1 MLTIRKRVQER
12 FAELSPVQ
20 KRLVQKMLSGYE
32 DFVFLA
38 INEAAAS
45 LNVHKSTLVRL
56 AQSRGYEGYGEL
68 REQLQLLFRQEVTPA
83 NKLVRTLAD
92 IDEETLYEQVIE
104 TEIQY
109 LKESLKTIRTK
120 DIHRAAKMLLGAE
133 RIFICGTGPQRA
145 LVSLLEFR
153 LRRFQLD
160 VVAVTQEGRGI
171 FEILQ
176 LLDGDDVLVIINFG
190 TFQRDHLNAASIA
203 QEVGCP
209 IILITETLAKE
220 LAERATLTLAARR
233 GPPTIYHSN
242 IVPMAVA
249 SAIVLDVAR
258 MLSPAQL
265 ASLERIHELRRR
277 FGYAGEP
284 NGQRDTEPA
293 DKNGH

>member
-1 MLTIRKRVQER
+1 MLTIRNRVHER
-12 FAELSPVQ
+12 FAGLSAVQ
-20 KRLVQKMLSGYE
+20 KRLVQRMLSEYE
-32 DFVFLA
+32 DFVFLT

-56 AQSRGYEGYGEL
+56 AQSLGYEGYGDL
-68 REQLQLLFRQEVTPA
+68 RAQLQLLFMQEVTPA

-92 IDEETLYEQVIE
+92 LQEETLYEQVVE

-109 LKESLKTIRTK
+109 LRESLKTVRTK
-120 DIHRAAKMLLGAE
+120 DIHRAAEMLLNAR

-153 LRRFQLD
+153 LRRFRFD

-176 LLDGDDVLVIINFG
+176 LLDKDDVLMIINFG

-203 QEVGCP
+203 KEVGCP

-220 LAERATLTLAARR
+220 LADCATLTLAARR
-233 GPPTIYHSN
+233 GPPSIYHSN

-258 MLSPAQL
+258 MLSPEQL
-265 ASLERIHELRRR
+265 SSLERLHELRRR
-277 FGYAGEP
+277 YGYAGEP
-284 NGQRDTEPA
+284 IEQGGGEVAGQS
-293 DKNGH
+293 GS